1 MTHLHISV
9 PAITRG
15 TLTLPHE
22 LKRANLAPKVGFGPF
37 RALSCSVLTL
47 HCLGLICLFIRRNE
61 TQKPLWRAVRIVEL
75 PLFMVAVKIN
85 FL

>member
-15 TLTLPHE
+15 TLTRPHE
-22 LKRANLAPKVGFGPF
+22 LKRANLASKVGFGPF
-37 RALSCSVLTL
+37 RALSCSVSTL

-61 TQKPLWRAVRIVEL
+61 TVTKAVVESCSFSRAATVYGGS
-75 PLFMVAVKIN
+75 
-85 FL
+85 